1 MGIWQG
7 YRHLEMSE
15 DRLNFLTVKVEELE
29 NQVKNLKE
37 GGVGDQAEE
46 LRKVMADIP
55 EVFTVHRRDGNGEME
70 KIELSLHYPSFY
82 KLELIS
88 TEVQALLE
96 SVQGDEDLMAE
107 TAIPR
112 FIMRLLGKQDL
123 RDRIYKVL
131 QIALDPFP
139 DPDPS
144 KLEVEMEVIKLLNPA
159 EVIDAL
165 VKGSTPFFIQI
176 FQILNL
182 SKPA

>member
-1 MGIWQG
+1 
-7 YRHLEMSE
+7 MSE
-15 DRLNFLTVKVEELE
+15 DRLDFLKVKVEELE
-29 NQVKNLKE
+29 KQVTSLKE

-46 LRKVMADIP
+46 LRKVVADVP
-55 EVFTVHRRDGNGEME
+55 EVFTVHRRGENGEME

-96 SVQGDEDLMAE
+96 AVQGDEEMMAE

-112 FIMRLLGKQDL
+112 FILRLLGKDDL
-123 RDRIYKVL
+123 RERVYKVL

-139 DPDPS
+139 DPDPTQLS
-144 KLEVEMEVIKLLNPA
+144 VEVDVIKLLNPA
-159 EVIDAL
+159 EVIEAL
-165 VKGSTPFFIQI
+165 VKGSTPFFVQI